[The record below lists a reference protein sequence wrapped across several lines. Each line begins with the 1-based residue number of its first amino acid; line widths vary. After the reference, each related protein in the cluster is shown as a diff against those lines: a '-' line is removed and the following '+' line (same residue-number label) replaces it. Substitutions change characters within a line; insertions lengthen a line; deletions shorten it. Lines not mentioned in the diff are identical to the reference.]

1 MAVADTIKDL
11 MEPSI
16 NDLGFELWGVEFISS
31 GKYST
36 LRIYIDSENGI
47 DAKNCETVSHQVSSI
62 LDVEDPIT
70 TAYNLEIS
78 SPGVDRPL
86 FTLEH
91 FHRFLGSE
99 ISLRLFRPIDG
110 KRKLSGT
117 IKEVKDNS
125 ESIILD
131 MNISELEIEFSLID
145 KANLVVNF

>member
-36 LRIYIDSENGI
+36 LRIYIDSEQGI